1 MEDGPSV
8 VVVSHFWCLQRG
20 TITVPG
26 EDWRRTANCY
36 NVSKC
41 NELTIE
47 ARTMKFIYDRLLIH
61 HSSVPIGV
69 M

>member
-1 MEDGPSV
+1 MSESDPM
-8 VVVSHFWCLQRG
+8 QRNAYDNWG
-20 TITVPG
+20 SL
-26 EDWRRTANCY
+26 EKNANCY
-36 NVSKC
+36 NVSKS

-47 ARTMKFIYDRLLIH
+47 AWTMKFVYDRLLIH

>member
-1 MEDGPSV
+1 M
-8 VVVSHFWCLQRG
+8 
-20 TITVPG
+20 
-26 EDWRRTANCY
+26 ANCY
-36 NVSKC
+36 NVSKS

-47 ARTMKFIYDRLLIH
+47 AWTMKFVYDRLLIH

>member
-1 MEDGPSV
+1 M
-8 VVVSHFWCLQRG
+8 
-20 TITVPG
+20 TG
-26 EDWRRTANCY
+26 EVWRRMANYY
-36 NVSKC
+36 NVSES

-47 ARTMKFIYDRLLIH
+47 LRTMKFVYDRLLIH

>member
-1 MEDGPSV
+1 M
-8 VVVSHFWCLQRG
+8 
-20 TITVPG
+20 
-26 EDWRRTANCY
+26 ANCY
-36 NVSKC
+36 NVSKS

-47 ARTMKFIYDRLLIH
+47 AWTKKFVYDRLLIH